1 MMNYFECRLI
11 MKQEG
16 LTVRCQNIVIYIT
29 SDHAMAQ
36 TITPSSYRTLNVLG
50 DNLINIAI
58 KNQHKKVRNCQ
69 MCGKFK
75 KCCITVKGCSF
86 MIFSPKLLSSP
97 RLPVSHIPDAKKLIM
112 VQETKEQ
119 RDHT

>member
-1 MMNYFECRLI
+1 

-16 LTVRCQNIVIYIT
+16 LTVRCQNVVIYIT

-36 TITPSSYRTLNVLG
+36 TKTPSSYRTLNVLG
-50 DNLINIAI
+50 GNLINIEI

-75 KCCITVKGCSF
+75 KCCITVEGCSL

-97 RLPVSHIPDAKKLIM
+97 RLPVSHIPDAKKLMM